1 MIQKGI
7 AIKGARVL
15 VLGLTFKENCP
26 DLRNTR
32 VVDIVQELEQF
43 GLQVAVHDPWAQP
56 EEAAHELGISLVP
69 QFRLEDYQAVVLAVA
84 HREFKDLPLEPNTPN
99 RPYVVYDTKAFLPVA
114 QVDGR
119 L

>member
-1 MIQKGI
+1 
-7 AIKGARVL
+7 
-15 VLGLTFKENCP
+15 
-26 DLRNTR
+26 
-32 VVDIVQELEQF
+32 
-43 GLQVAVHDPWAQP
+43 
-56 EEAAHELGISLVP
+56 
-69 QFRLEDYQAVVLAVA
+69 LAVA

>member
-1 MIQKGI
+1 
-7 AIKGARVL
+7 
-15 VLGLTFKENCP
+15 
-26 DLRNTR
+26 
-32 VVDIVQELEQF
+32 
-43 GLQVAVHDPWAQP
+43 
-56 EEAAHELGISLVP
+56 LGISLVP